1 MVGMISPSKSDP
13 SMPMLG
19 VIGIPS
25 ATAAMMPNCQPPN
38 ARLPIPP
45 SVFGVGAFHSP
56 LITRFRPTLKPD
68 SPRFK
73 LKSYHGGAFH
83 SFVKVSAAAL
93 PQVSSILLLQ
103 VHEHFTC
110 RPWLIRLS
118 SFTCRAL

>member
-56 LITRFRPTLKPD
+56 LITRFRPTLQPD

-83 SFVKVSAAAL
+83 SVVKVSAAAPPEL
-93 PQVSSILLLQ
+93 SSLLLVQ
-103 VHEHFTC
+103 VDRPRTFT
-110 RPWLIRLS
+110 PWLR
-118 SFTCRAL
+118 R